1 MARATKGDGSI
12 RSKGKGVWEVRVAFG
27 KDSVTGKYRS
37 VSRTVHGTKADARKV
52 RDELRKQHDSG
63 LSYDG
68 SRMTFEEFAVG
79 VWLARRE
86 KSCAETGKPA
96 KTTVSDNRSIL
107 ESLCKHI
114 GEARLTSLDHYAIDK
129 LFDKLNEGRDK
140 PLTGS
145 RLKKYYV
152 VLSGVFKLALK
163 YDLVIRNPMEQ
174 VDAPVC
180 EESKRN
186 TLEYEEARQLAAKLD
201 DAEAEAYAR
210 IGALELSRDARGCTD
225 ARTRIAGID
234 GISRIIAVRIAFATG
249 CRRGEV
255 LALDWASV
263 DFDGRR
269 ILVDKSLT
277 VDGDLKSPKTGAG
290 VRSVPIDGD
299 TIERLRTW
307 QERQARYL
315 AELSVVQT
323 AETPVVCSSTGG
335 HIGTSN
341 FSRWWA
347 DHRDEL
353 GCGGLRFHELRHTQA
368 SLLIAS
374 GVPVPTVAKRL
385 GHSKVSTTYDF
396 YSHSLDE
403 EDKKAGELF
412 GEIVA
417 SKHFKLVS

>member
-114 GEARLTSLDHYAIDK
+114 GDARLTSLDHYAIDK

-152 VLSGVFKLALK
+152 VLSGVFKLAALK
-163 YDLVIRNPMEQ
+163 IGDGEWQPKIKLSN
-174 VDAPVC
+174 
-180 EESKRN
+180 SKEKV
-186 TLEYEEARQLAAKLD
+186 TLPGEKK
-201 DAEAEAYAR
+201 AYR
-210 IGALELSRDARGCTD
+210 LYHKGTKN
-225 ARTRIAGID
+225 
-234 GISRIIAVRIAFATG
+234 AFAD
-249 CRRGEV
+249 V
-255 LALDWASV
+255 IALADESLPEEFVGINMDPMMTETEANLK
-263 DFDGRR
+263 DFDAVLLTQVVVGPKA
-269 ILVDKSLT
+269 KSIET
-277 VDGDLKSPKTGAG
+277 
-290 VRSVPIDGD
+290 D
-299 TIERLRTW
+299 TFKIQKHMYEK
-307 QERQARYL
+307 L
-315 AELSVVQT
+315 AELPE
-323 AETPVVCSSTGG
+323 ETQRLLNPDRYPVYLTPAL
-335 HIGTSN
+335 
-341 FSRWWA
+341 A
-347 DHRDEL
+347 DL
-353 GCGGLRFHELRHTQA
+353 QA
-368 SLLIAS
+368 KMI
-374 GVPVPTVAKRL
+374 KD
-385 GHSKVSTTYDF
+385 H
-396 YSHSLDE
+396 
-403 EDKKAGELF
+403 
-412 GEIVA
+412 
-417 SKHFKLVS
+417 KLK

>member
-1 MARATKGDGSI
+1 MAKTKGDGSI

-27 KDSVTGKYRS
+27 KDPITGKYRS
-37 VSRTVHGTKADARKV
+37 VSRTVHGTKAQAAKV
-52 RDELRKQHDSG
+52 RDELRKQHENG

-68 SRMTFEEFAVG
+68 SRMTFEEFAMG

-107 ESLCKHI
+107 ETVCKHI
-114 GEARLTSLDHYAIDK
+114 GSVRLTSLDHYAIDK
-129 LFDKLNEGRDK
+129 LFDKLNDERDK

-163 YDLVIRNPMEQ
+163 YDLVIRNPMTQ
-174 VDAPVC
+174 VDAPTC
-180 EESKRN
+180 EECKRN
-186 TLEYEEARQLAAKLD
+186 TLERGEARQLAIKLD
-201 DAEAEAYAR
+201 EAEAAAYAK
-210 IGALELSRDARGCTD
+210 IDALELGRNERGCGD
-225 ARTRIAGID
+225 ERTRIAGID
-234 GISRIIAVRIAFATG
+234 GISRIMAVRIAFATG

-263 DFDGRR
+263 DFDNRR
-269 ILVDKSLT
+269 IIIDKSLT
-277 VDGDLKSPKTGAG
+277 VDGDLKSPKTSAG
-290 VRSVPIDGD
+290 IRAVPVDEG
-299 TIERLRTW
+299 TIEHLKAW
-307 QERQARYL
+307 QERQAQYL
-315 AELSVVQT
+315 DGLSVGQT

-335 HIGTSN
+335 HIATSN

-347 DHRDEL
+347 SHRDEL
-353 GCGGLRFHELRHTQA
+353 GCAGLRFHELRHTQA
-368 SLLIAS
+368 SLLIAN
-374 GVPVPTVAKRL
+374 GVPVPTIAKRL

-403 EDKKAGELF
+403 EDKKAGDLF
-412 GEIVA
+412 ADIVTT
-417 SKHFKLVS
+417 SRLKLVS